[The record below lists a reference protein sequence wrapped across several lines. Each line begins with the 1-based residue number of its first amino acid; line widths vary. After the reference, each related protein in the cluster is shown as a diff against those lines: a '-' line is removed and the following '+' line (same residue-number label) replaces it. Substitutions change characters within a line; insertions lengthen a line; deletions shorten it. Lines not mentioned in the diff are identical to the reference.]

1 MRIVQ
6 SPDRDDIGQSTM
18 KKLSL
23 ISLSLLLASV
33 PDIAFSQAGQSGL
46 AFLKLGTSGRGI
58 GMADA
63 MAASVDGAAATYY
76 NPAALAGSESN
87 RKTEILFTHREW
99 IEDTR
104 VEYLAGRIPLGTD
117 DALGVAFNSTT
128 VGSIEIRTNP
138 GEAAGSFTARNFS
151 GGLSYGRRVTENVMV
166 GGTFKF
172 LYEKILVD
180 EASGFGVDI
189 GARVQTPVENL
200 TVGAAIT
207 NIGRMNSLR
216 NESTKLPSML
226 RIGPA
231 YSFVFDEGAYRGVVA
246 ADFLRVLPDQRN
258 FLNCGGEFVFSN
270 LIAVRTG
277 YQFGSEGRGFTAG
290 FGVQYGMVGIQY
302 AYAKFSE
309 DLGDAHTVSILLS
322 F

>member
-1 MRIVQ
+1 
-6 SPDRDDIGQSTM
+6 M
-18 KKLSL
+18 KMLSL
-23 ISLSLLLASV
+23 FSLALLLAAF
-33 PDIAFSQAGQSGL
+33 PLMAFSQAGQSGL

-63 MAASVDGAAATYY
+63 MAAAVDGAASTYY
-76 NPAALAGSESN
+76 NPAGLAGPESSQ
-87 RKTEILFTHREW
+87 KTEIIFTHREW

-117 DALGVAFNSTT
+117 DAIGVAFNSTT
-128 VGSIEIRTNP
+128 VGNIEIRTGP
-138 GEAAGSFTARNFS
+138 GEAAGNFTARNFS
-151 GGLSYGRRVTENVMV
+151 GGLSYGRRVTENVTI
-166 GGTFKF
+166 GGSVKY

-200 TVGAAIT
+200 AVGAAIV
-207 NIGRMNSLR
+207 NLGRMNSLR
-216 NESTKLPSML
+216 NEGTKLPSQL

-231 YSFVFDEGAYRGVVA
+231 YSFSFDEGTYGGVVA
-246 ADFLRVLPDQRN
+246 ADFLRVLPDKKN
-258 FLNCGGEFVFSN
+258 FVNCGGEFVFSK

-290 FGVQYGMVGIQY
+290 FGVQYGMAGIQY
-302 AYAKFSE
+302 AYAKLSD
-309 DLGDAHTVSILLS
+309 DLGDAHAISLLLS
-322 F
+322 L